1 MRGVEGRWLGKT
13 KMHFI
18 CRAQNETHS
27 EMVEK
32 MRFELTTPTLRT

>member
-1 MRGVEGRWLGKT
+1 
-13 KMHFI
+13 MHFI

-32 MRFELTTPTLRT
+32 MRFELTTPHVANVMLYQLSYFPRG